1 VGRENPVSDPGDRP
15 PTPTSAAARWVS
27 ATDPEACW
35 AGKGGPAVPSYYD
48 HYLIDNA
55 HGIILGVEATPARFR
70 QEMLA
75 ARRML
80 EHVKGRF
87 RICPESL
94 GADKAYGSGE
104 FLAWLLEKK
113 IQPHIPVIDRRH
125 QTGRY
130 FTQEQFQHDSRE
142 NAYRCPQGQMLRYR
156 GLSVSNQG
164 YIYRT
169 TESQC
174 RECPVKR
181 RCTPA
186 PVRKIT
192 VSWHEPAGQ
201 VVRELA
207 QTSAYRQSRR
217 ERNKVETIR
226 LFEIGEK
233 REGGKCWPLW

>member
-1 VGRENPVSDPGDRP
+1 
-15 PTPTSAAARWVS
+15 
-27 ATDPEACW
+27 
-35 AGKGGPAVPSYYD
+35 
-48 HYLIDNA
+48 
-55 HGIILGVEATPARFR
+55 
-70 QEMLA
+70 MLA

-80 EHVKGRF
+80 GQVKERLG
-87 RICPESL
+87 ICPESL

-104 FLAWLLEKK
+104 FLAWLLEQK

-130 FTQEQFQHDSRE
+130 FTQHRFQYDTGE
-142 NAYRCPQGQMLRYR
+142 NAYRCPQGLMLRYR
-156 GLSVSNQG
+156 GLSVSNQS

-174 RECPVKR
+174 RECPVKK

-192 VSWHEPAGQ
+192 VSWHEPARQ
-201 VVRELA
+201 VARELA

-217 ERNKVETIR
+217 ER
-226 LFEIGEK
+226 
-233 REGGKCWPLW
+233 